1 MTEKTDIRDSDEKVV
16 EIEMERLRNF
26 TNHPFKI
33 IGDSQMIELQDSIK
47 KYGVLNP
54 LIVRPRKEGYYEII
68 SGHRRK
74 YAAERLGYKKIP
86 VIIRMMQDDEAVVT
100 MVDSNLQREQI
111 TPSEKAYAYKMKYD
125 AIKKKAG
132 RKNCGQVDH
141 NTGKRSIDV
150 IGELCG
156 DSAKQVQRYIKM
168 TELIPALLDKVDD
181 GSMGFTPAVQLS
193 YLKKKEQQEII
204 DAMEATQ
211 CTPSL
216 SQAIRIKKLSE
227 AGKLT
232 ESEAEG
238 ILGEIKQKEADRV
251 VFKNEQLYRF
261 FPSTYV
267 FINKQMERVS
277 KEAVEELDSK
287 EVILIFPSQ
296 RKNNKTVRV
305 LKTPKTDTSERK
317 VYIPGFVAQCL
328 IDIKK
333 EQDEVFHSLRH
344 TSVTYKLKLSDGD
357 IKAVQG
363 DSGHAQA
370 DMVTEVYG
378 HIIDEDRRK
387 NAERME
393 NAFYN
398 KENLNPDIHEKNG
411 EENKITIPEGVD
423 PELLM
428 KVLGNP
434 EMAALLTSLAKTMKV

>member
-1 MTEKTDIRDSDEKVV
+1 M
-16 EIEMERLRNF
+16 
-26 TNHPFKI
+26 
-33 IGDSQMIELQDSIK
+33 
-47 KYGVLNP
+47 
-54 LIVRPRKEGYYEII
+54 IVRPRKEGYYEII

-125 AIKKKAG
+125 AIKNKAG

-204 DAMEATQ
+204 DAMEAAQ

-251 VFKNEQLYRF
+251 VFKNEQLYRI
-261 FPSTYV
+261 FPSTY
-267 FINKQMERVS
+267 
-277 KEAVEELDSK
+277 
-287 EVILIFPSQ
+287 
-296 RKNNKTVRV
+296 
-305 LKTPKTDTSERK
+305 TSEQMRRE
-317 VYIPGFVAQCL
+317 IL
-328 IDIKK
+328 EI
-333 EQDEVFHSLRH
+333 
-344 TSVTYKLKLSDGD
+344 LKSWRNSNW
-357 IKAVQG
+357 I
-363 DSGHAQA
+363 
-370 DMVTEVYG
+370 
-378 HIIDEDRRK
+378 
-387 NAERME
+387 
-393 NAFYN
+393 
-398 KENLNPDIHEKNG
+398 
-411 EENKITIPEGVD
+411 
-423 PELLM
+423 
-428 KVLGNP
+428 
-434 EMAALLTSLAKTMKV
+434 

>member
-16 EIEMERLRNF
+16 EIEMERLRTF
-26 TNHPFKI
+26 TNHPFKV

-100 MVDSNLQREQI
+100 MMDSNLQREQI

-216 SQAIRIKKLSE
+216 SQANLNSVDYTTSLEGGLAIERVACIKQGNWVAPAVETTDPAVLQKLDMLPYSVPGYSDGKYFVGVSGYWAIHSKATDAQKAAAKDFINWMFTDSE
-227 AGKLT
+227 AQKIVVNDCKFIPPYDNFD
-232 ESEAEG
+232 G
-238 ILGEIKQKEADRV
+238 IKASDPLSQRIMDANNSGNTMNGWVYSGAPNTWGQQVAGVEVQKYLAGEADW
-251 VFKNEQLYRF
+251 
-261 FPSTYV
+261 
-267 FINKQMERVS
+267 
-277 KEAVEELDSK
+277 
-287 EVILIFPSQ
+287 
-296 RKNNKTVRV
+296 
-305 LKTPKTDTSERK
+305 
-317 VYIPGFVAQCL
+317 
-328 IDIKK
+328 
-333 EQDEVFHSLRH
+333 DEVTKTCIEQWSELR
-344 TSVTYKLKLSDGD
+344 K
-357 IKAVQG
+357 Q
-363 DSGHAQA
+363 Q
-370 DMVTEVYG
+370 
-378 HIIDEDRRK
+378 
-387 NAERME
+387 N
-393 NAFYN
+393 N
-398 KENLNPDIHEKNG
+398 
-411 EENKITIPEGVD
+411 
-423 PELLM
+423 
-428 KVLGNP
+428 
-434 EMAALLTSLAKTMKV
+434 